1 MTKHT
6 IDSIAE
12 YLREQSNGKCEIL
25 STEYVNL
32 KSKLLFRCE
41 CGNTF
46 TRTLADMKKNN
57 SFLCLECKKKK
68 ASEKYRKSMDEVIKY
83 IEEHGCEYVSGEYTN
98 NKSKLVLR
106 CKCGNLFEKSLAEMY
121 KGKNHCPECGLKNLA
136 RLKTKYTAE
145 DARRIVREKGYT
157 MIGEYVNA
165 ATPVKCTCKR
175 GHETDIILS
184 QFLVGCS
191 GCDICAHLDTSGENH
206 PNYHG
211 GISKMREVLR
221 KREKYW
227 KKDIL
232 EKYGSKCPITGSNN
246 VVVHH
251 LTSFRKIV
259 DMACEKAG
267 TTFKP
272 TVNQYTPEEY
282 QTVLSCFDELHSID
296 SGVVI
301 DRKIHKEYH
310 SAYGIRNN
318 TPEQFDEFLKE
329 HYNTSLEQI
338 I

>member
-1 MTKHT
+1 MTKYT
-6 IDSIAE
+6 IDSIAKYVKE
-12 YLREQSNGKCEIL
+12 NSNGKCELL
-25 STEYVNL
+25 STEYVNQS
-32 KSKLLFRCE
+32 SKLLFRCE

-46 TRTLADMKKNN
+46 ERTLADMKKNN
-57 SFLCLECKKKK
+57 SFSCLECKKKRF
-68 ASEKYRKSMDEVIKY
+68 SENYRANIDNVIKY
-83 IEEHGCEYVSGEYTN
+83 IEDHGCQYVSGEYVN
-98 NKSKLVLR
+98 GRSKLVIR
-106 CKCGNLFEKSLAEMY
+106 CRCGNLFEKCFAKFKS
-121 KGKNHCPECGLKNLA
+121 GQDHCPECGLKNLA
-136 RLKTKYTAE
+136 RLKAKYTAE
-145 DARRIVREKGYT
+145 DAQRIVGEKGYT
-157 MIGEYVNA
+157 IIGKYVNA
-165 ATPVKCTCKR
+165 YTPVKCICKR

-184 QFLVGCS
+184 QFLKGCS
-191 GCDICAHLDTSGENH
+191 GCDICAHLDMSGENH

-227 KKDIL
+227 KKDIF
-232 EKYGSKCPITGSNN
+232 EKYGGKCPITGSNN

-282 QTVLSCFDELHSID
+282 QAVLDYFDELHSMD
-296 SGVVI
+296 SGVAI

-310 SAYGIRNN
+310 STYGIRNN
-318 TPEQFDEFLKE
+318 TPEQFDEFLKDR
-329 HYNTSLEQI
+329 YDTSLEQI